1 MLPAQLVG
9 WTWISASS
17 MPAVRPPAVGPK
29 VDLWHPTGVT
39 DSSTSAQ
46 SAQPDSII
54 GVSFDDVYRSQEFLT
69 AVTRMNANGLLRLL
83 DAVVVTKDAEGK
95 TRIRETVDLQPGRA
109 ALSGAVWTGLL
120 GLIIGGPVGWIA
132 GLGVGAGAGAIT
144 AKVVDV
150 GVPDEWVDWFR
161 EAVEPHTFTV
171 VVLAN
176 DVMIDA
182 LVEEVARFDGG
193 RLVYANLDPYA
204 IRRIE
209 MALGDEVSELPGAEE
224 PPRSGAHEGPAE
236 QWPPPRPAVD
246 PE

>member
-1 MLPAQLVG
+1 MDVVHRPQHDRA
-9 WTWISASS
+9 
-17 MPAVRPPAVGPK
+17 RPPAVGPK
-29 VDLWHPTGVT
+29 VDLWHPNGVT
-39 DSSTSAQ
+39 DFRTSAQ
-46 SAQPDSII
+46 RAQPDSIL

-69 AVTRMNANGLLRLL
+69 AVTRMNANGLLRLI
-83 DAVVVTKDAEGK
+83 DAVVVTKDAEGR

-120 GLIIGGPVGWIA
+120 GLIVGGPVGWIA
-132 GLGVGAGAGAIT
+132 GLGVGAGAGALT

-161 EAVEPHTFTV
+161 DAVEPHTFTV

-176 DVMIDA
+176 DVIIDA
-182 LVEEVARFDGG
+182 LVDEVARFDGG

-209 MALGDEVSELPGAEE
+209 MALGDEVVDLPAAGEAA
-224 PPRSGAHEGPAE
+224 SGSADERPGD
-236 QWPPPRPAVD
+236 QWPPPQSAVD